1 MEYGILYGDYERIKC
16 LKGLNLEIAIK
27 IRRMIMG
34 KTYEYCYEEAIGISK
49 LKDALST
56 AGIIILKE
64 TSIQHGTKF
73 IFQNGAAII
82 TVVAQ
87 SRYILNENFTRHIQS
102 AQGKKLGYFVGI

>member
-1 MEYGILYGDYERIKC
+1 
-16 LKGLNLEIAIK
+16 
-27 IRRMIMG
+27 MG

-82 TVVAQ
+82 LYCRSLKLQ
-87 SRYILNENFTRHIQS
+87 KFML
-102 AQGKKLGYFVGI
+102 KKKPLK